1 MLVDF
6 IHKTCNYL
14 LCVLENIMNNKGGCP
29 KDFIWE
35 HFLGVLKDGKS
46 MKNAKGVRWDK
57 EIDQ

>member
-1 MLVDF
+1 MLID
-6 IHKTCNYL
+6 L

-35 HFLGVLKDGKS
+35 HFLGVLKDGKKHGE
-46 MKNAKGVRWDK
+46 MNAKGVHGDK